1 VDVKLNLFAAEEGDQ
16 RANVPKSTAAGCTP
30 QRGSIAARTG
40 AATRGA
46 LLPFSK
52 WDSLKYLGDIE

>member
-52 WDSLKYLGDIE
+52 